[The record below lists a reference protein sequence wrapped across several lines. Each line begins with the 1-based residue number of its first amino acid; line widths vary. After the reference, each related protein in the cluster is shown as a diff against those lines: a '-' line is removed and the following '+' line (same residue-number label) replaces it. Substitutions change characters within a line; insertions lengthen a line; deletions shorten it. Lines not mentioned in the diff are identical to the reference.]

1 MTAPERPPR
10 PGAFPRREGRQ
21 PAVGL
26 DSEPEWID
34 EDAGP
39 VVRHYARTHGRTRPR
54 RGEFDLITLIMAT
67 KTPGEIDPTLQPE
80 LATIIRLCQT
90 PVSVAE
96 LATRLDLPT
105 GIVRVLLGDLLDR
118 GYIRTRSPAPA
129 AQLPTERVF
138 KAVLDGLRSL

>member
-1 MTAPERPPR
+1 MTAPD
-10 PGAFPRREGRQ
+10 Q
-21 PAVGL
+21 PDDAWL
-26 DSEPEWID
+26 D

-39 VVRHYARTHGRTRPR
+39 VVRHYAMTSGRTRPR
-54 RGEFDLITLIMAT
+54 RGDFDLITLIMAT
-67 KTPGEIDPTLQPE
+67 KTPTQLDGGLQPE
-80 LATIIRLCQT
+80 FTAIVRFSQE

-96 LATRLDLPT
+96 LATRMDLPT

>member
-1 MTAPERPPR
+1 MTAPERLPAPE
-10 PGAFPRREGRQ
+10 AFPPEDRTPGVA
-21 PAVGL
+21 P
-26 DSEPEWID
+26 EPEWLD

-39 VVRHYARTHGRTRPR
+39 VVRHYAMTSGRTRPR
-54 RGEFDLITLIMAT
+54 RGEFDLITLILAT
-67 KTPGEIDPTLQPE
+67 KTPGELDSGLQPE
-80 LATIIRLCQT
+80 LATIIRLCQN

>member
-1 MTAPERPPR
+1 MTAPDR
-10 PGAFPRREGRQ
+10 A
-21 PAVGL
+21 
-26 DSEPEWID
+26 DPEWVD

-39 VVRHYARTHGRTRPR
+39 VVRHYAMTAGRTRPR
-54 RGEFDLITLIMAT
+54 RGEFDLITLILAT
-67 KTPGEIDPTLQPE
+67 RTPTQLDIGLQPE
-80 LATIIRLCQT
+80 LASIIRVCQS

-138 KAVLDGLRSL
+138 KAVLDGLRAL